1 MTPREKQGS
10 RGRRQV
16 PAARPRWY
24 GMGNARDKL
33 VAYWSRVVTGLVASG
48 VVAATLHADVA
59 ALAIVAAV
67 TLVVLGLTGIALR
80 DGDL

>member
-1 MTPREKQGS
+1 MGTERDRIVG
-10 RGRRQV
+10 
-16 PAARPRWY
+16 Y
-24 GMGNARDKL
+24 G
-33 VAYWSRVVTGLVASG
+33 SRVVSGLVASG

-67 TLVVLGLTGIALR
+67 TLVVLGLTSVVLR

>member
-1 MTPREKQGS
+1 
-10 RGRRQV
+10 
-16 PAARPRWY
+16 
-24 GMGNARDKL
+24 MGNERDRL
-33 VAYWSRVVTGLVASG
+33 VGYCSRLVSGLVASG

-67 TLVVLGLTGIALR
+67 TLVVLAMTGLVLR